1 MPLGRLTW
9 KRQIIINIHETVKKS
24 EISYTAA
31 GNIKWYSHFGKQF
44 GGLLKS
50 YTQLHYDPEIPLLG
64 ICKRNE
70 DVHSHKNL
78 YMNVHSGIIHNT
90 AKTQMS
96 IN

>member
-50 YTQLHYDPEIPLLG
+50 YT
-64 ICKRNE
+64 
-70 DVHSHKNL
+70 
-78 YMNVHSGIIHNT
+78 
-90 AKTQMS
+90 
-96 IN
+96 